1 VDGLLKDNVAT
12 YNGFSAPGNNP
23 DFSGHNA
30 LANNWTDHMGNVFD
44 TSIAS
49 VSAYLAKHGGGTCQF
64 YNPVSHGRPDP
75 DLPANTTDIPWNG
88 FPKKHGSSGPGQ
100 APDYAGAEAPISAGT
115 NRDQDE
121 YLEWFVNKK
130 AGKITSIH
138 FTCEA
143 YDYFQF
149 LSGAAPNKVLELYQ
163 TYISPGVQM
172 ADLFPNGLNQPYDY
186 LNKWNT
192 ELGAM
197 HLTHPANNLFA
208 EVFLAASATVRRSQH
223 GAEITGSI
231 PLIRCSRYGDDARNS
246 DPAIGAAVNGLARDG
261 RHVTLANPVGLYIS
275 GFNGAGLTINGHD
288 AGGFF
293 KVVRGAFP
301 LALRAVYQLPQA
313 LTDQGLSVSDVQI
326 SGMPVEFGGQLAER
340 ITMHIAGLASVA
352 TDIHNSPVST
362 CGGVPQVNLPAHA
375 AKPLA
380 ASVSLIPRK

>member
-1 VDGLLKDNVAT
+1 VAT
-12 YNGFSAPGNNP
+12 YGGFSAPGNNP
-23 DFSGHNA
+23 DFSGDNT
-30 LANNWTDHMGNVFD
+30 LANNWTGRMGNVFD
-44 TSIAS
+44 TAIAS
-49 VSAYLAKHGGGTCQF
+49 VSDYLAKHGGGTCQF
-64 YNPVSHGRPDP
+64 YNPVSNGRPDP
-75 DLPANTTDIPWNG
+75 DLPASATDIPWNG
-88 FPKKHGSSGPGQ
+88 FPKRHGASGPGK
-100 APDYAGAEAPISAGT
+100 APDYAGAEAPVLAGT

-121 YLEWFVNKK
+121 YLEWFVNKT

-149 LSGAAPNKVLELYQ
+149 LAEAAPNEVLELYRTCIGTQ
-163 TYISPGVQM
+163 VQM
-172 ADLFPNGLNQPYDY
+172 VDLFPDGPDKPYDY

-223 GAEITGSI
+223 GAEITKSI
-231 PLIRCSRYGDDARNS
+231 PLIRCGQYGDDARNS

-275 GFNGAGLTINGHD
+275 GFNGAGLTINGQD
-288 AGGFF
+288 ASGFF

-301 LALRAVYQLPQA
+301 LALRAVYELPQV
-313 LTDQGLSVSDVQI
+313 LRDQGLTVSDVKI
-326 SGMPVEFGGQLAER
+326 NGMPLEFGGQLAER

-352 TDIHNSPVST
+352 MDIHDSPIPT
-362 CGGVPQVNLPAHA
+362 CGSVPQVNLPAQV
-375 AKPLA
+375 AKSLA
-380 ASVSLIPRK
+380 AGLSLHTRK